1 MWSLGVSRESVV
13 EDVLT
18 FWFGPEPLETRVVWF
33 QKDPEFDAQITD
45 KFGAIYEEAATG
57 KLGALARTP
66 LGCLALVII
75 LDQFPRNMFRDDAR
89 AYATDEMA
97 LELTKAALESGF
109 DRELMGLQR
118 QFLYMP
124 YQHSEALEDQ
134 RHSVELFATVDA
146 NTHEYAVRHLEII
159 ERFGRFPHRNAVLGR
174 ESTEAEITFLTE
186 PNSSF

>member
-1 MWSLGVSRESVV
+1 MWSLDMSRETIA
-13 EDVLT
+13 EDVLS

-33 QKDPEFDAQITD
+33 QKDPEFDAQIID

-57 KLGALARTP
+57 TLDALADAP

-97 LELTKAALESGF
+97 LRLTKAAIESGL
-109 DRELMGLQR
+109 DRDMTTLQR

-124 YQHSEALEDQ
+124 YQHSEVLEDQ
-134 RHSVELFATVDA
+134 RLSVELFATVDA
-146 NTHEYAVRHLEII
+146 NTHGYAVRHLEII

-174 ESTEAEITFLTE
+174 ESTQEETAFLSE